1 MLRHP
6 VTRIL
11 AILILVTATAFF
23 AVRNRPASELTVA
36 SWAGAYGH
44 AQMSAQITPFARRS
58 GANARIAL
66 YDGGTDE
73 LAQMVKSGQYK
84 WDVIDMELPDA
95 VAACR
100 AGLLEPMAK
109 QPPAKN
115 GTPDHADFAPGALG
129 KCWVGEVIYSR
140 VIGYLPGHFATAPH
154 TLADFFDITRY
165 PGPRA
170 LPDSPKDTM
179 EMALLADGVP
189 ARDVYAQL
197 ATPAGRARALRKL
210 DTLKGSLVFAA
221 NGETPLQM
229 LQAGRAA
236 FATLLNGDV
245 YDSAQNGSNVGVV
258 WDGQIY
264 GFDVL
269 VIPRGT
275 PKAKL
280 AADYIRYAAGT
291 EALTALSAW
300 LPYGPARQSAM
311 GHVGLNPDTK
321 ESLAPYRPTVAG
333 RMDHAL
339 ARNESWWAEHGA
351 DMEAAWQ
358 AWRAQR

>member
-6 VTRIL
+6 IALTCTV
-11 AILILVTATAFF
+11 LILVTATAFF
-23 AVRNRPASELTVA
+23 TVRNRPARELTVA
-36 SWAGAYGH
+36 SWAGPYGH

-58 GANARIAL
+58 GADVRIAL
-66 YDGGTDE
+66 YDGGTEE

-109 QPPAKN
+109 QPTTPSGRPA
-115 GTPDHADFAPGALG
+115 HADFAPGALG

-140 VIGYLPGHFATAPH
+140 VIGYQPGHFTTTPR
-154 TLADFFDITRY
+154 TLADFFDTTRY

-170 LPDSPKDTM
+170 LADSPKDTM
-179 EMALLADGVP
+179 EMALLADGVA

-197 ATPAGRARALRKL
+197 ATPAGRARAFHKL
-210 DTLKGSLVFAA
+210 GNLKGSLVFAA
-221 NGETPLQM
+221 SGETPLQM
-229 LQAGRAA
+229 LQSKRAV
-236 FATLLNGDV
+236 FATLLNGDA
-245 YDSAQNGSNVGVV
+245 DTAARNGSDIGVV

-291 EALTALSAW
+291 EALTTLAAW

-339 ARNESWWAEHGA
+339 PRNEAWWAEHGTE
-351 DMEAAWQ
+351 MVAAWQ
-358 AWRAQR
+358 AWRARP